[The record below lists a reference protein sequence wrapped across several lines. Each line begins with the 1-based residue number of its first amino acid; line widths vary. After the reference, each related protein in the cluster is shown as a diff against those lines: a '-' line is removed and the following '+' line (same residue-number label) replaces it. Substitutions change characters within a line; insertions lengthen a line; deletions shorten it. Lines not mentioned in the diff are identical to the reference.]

1 MEGKDVRVKLGT
13 TKKELIDAATKK
25 IKQYHETFKKDLKEA
40 RHDVMMTQ
48 KKLEKILPQD
58 QIKLLEKDI
67 NKLNADAEDKAKKLI
82 ASKEKEIKAA

>member
-1 MEGKDVRVKLGT
+1 ML
-13 TKKELIDAATKK
+13 
-25 IKQYHETFKKDLKEA
+25 
-40 RHDVMMTQ
+40 TQ